1 MSSDGSKTYTVRV
14 ALVKGFQNHIGFATI
29 RAHGEELWS
38 LDGHA
43 WLSTAGPSAAR
54 RKAVDRQTDRGFR
67 IDQMGLSS
75 QTNHQRVLT
84 HLALKWPSLTV
95 DSFPT
100 RRRRSGRGELRMIV
114 K

>member
-1 MSSDGSKTYTVRV
+1 MILK
-14 ALVKGFQNHIGFATI
+14 ALDKDYSNHTEFATI

-67 IDQMGLSS
+67 IDQMGPRW
-75 QTNHQRVLT
+75 QTNHQRVL
-84 HLALKWPSLTV
+84 
-95 DSFPT
+95 
-100 RRRRSGRGELRMIV
+100 
-114 K
+114 

>member
-1 MSSDGSKTYTVRV
+1 MSSDGSKTYMVRV

-54 RKAVDRQTDRGFR
+54 QKAVDRQTERGFR
-67 IDQMGLSS
+67 IDQMGPRW
-75 QTNHQRVLT
+75 QTNH
-84 HLALKWPSLTV
+84 
-95 DSFPT
+95 
-100 RRRRSGRGELRMIV
+100 LRIL
-114 K
+114 